1 MLALPQKI
9 MTENNIP
16 QSEVRGFANS
26 TLMDEWI
33 YNNQNITAGGRVLLG
48 GGEESDLHVWVL
60 IC

>member
-1 MLALPQKI
+1 

-33 YNNQNITAGGRVLLG
+33 YNNQNITAGGRVLLRG
-48 GGEESDLHVWVL
+48 GRVT
-60 IC
+60 